1 MKDNNLYAD
10 NIVILNEHEW
20 DVVLNSMFFKYKRL
34 AEMLKNDNKLL
45 NTPFGQN
52 CAKEAIEIDKIRNKI
67 IEERAK
73 HAKEDA

>member
-1 MKDNNLYAD
+1 MKRNNSHAD
-10 NIVILNEHEW
+10 NTVILNEHEW

-52 CAKEAIEIDKIRNKI
+52 CANEAVEIEKIRKKI

-73 HAKEDA
+73 HAKEQA

>member
-1 MKDNNLYAD
+1 MKDSNLHANNT
-10 NIVILNEHEW
+10 VVLNEHEW
-20 DVVLNSMFFKYKRL
+20 DVVLGSMFFRYKRL

-52 CAKEAIEIDKIRNKI
+52 CAKEAVEIEKIRKKI

-73 HAKEDA
+73 HAKEQA

>member
-1 MKDNNLYAD
+1 MKHNNLHAD
-10 NIVILNEHEW
+10 NTVILNEHEW
-20 DVVLNSMFFKYKRL
+20 DVVLDSMFFKYKRL

-52 CAKEAIEIDKIRNKI
+52 CAKEAVEIEKIRKKI

-73 HAKEDA
+73 HAKEEA